1 MREYLV
7 TVLLVS
13 AVTAVLGIL
22 PSDAKMKRSVSF
34 GLAIVLLAAVV
45 LPLPGLLS
53 DLPRDYSAYL
63 ERLEGEIASGSDYLE
78 AATLDAVGEGIAA
91 HLSDRYG
98 IPRGAITARAEGEVI
113 DNTVILR
120 QVTLFLA
127 PAAQTADVRGM
138 IYYVKENTKAECEVV
153 YLEE

>member
-22 PSDAKMKRSVSF
+22 PSDEKMKKAVNFALS
-34 GLAIVLLAAVV
+34 LVLLSAVV
-45 LPLPGLLS
+45 LPLPTLLS
-53 DLPRDYSAYL
+53 GLPRDYSAYL
-63 ERLEGEIASGSDYLE
+63 EELEGEIASGSDYLE
-78 AATLDAVGEGIAA
+78 KETLAAVGDGIAA
-91 HLSDRYG
+91 HLADRYG
-98 IPRGAITARAEGEVI
+98 IPRGAITAVAEGDIV

-120 QVTLFLA
+120 RVTLSLSR
-127 PAAQTADVRGM
+127 AAQTADIRSI
-138 IYYVKENTKAECEVV
+138 IYYVEENTGADCEVI

>member
-34 GLAIVLLAAVV
+34 GLAIILLSAVV
-45 LPLPGLLS
+45 LPLPTLLS
-53 DLPRDYSAYL
+53 DLPRDYAGYL

-78 AATLDAVGEGIAA
+78 AETLDAVGEGIAA
-91 HLSDRYG
+91 HLADRYG
-98 IPRGAITARAEGEVI
+98 IPLGAITARVEGDI
-113 DNTVILR
+113 TDSTVILR
-120 QVTLFLA
+120 RVILSLA

-138 IYYVKENTKAECEVV
+138 IYYVEENTKAECEVI